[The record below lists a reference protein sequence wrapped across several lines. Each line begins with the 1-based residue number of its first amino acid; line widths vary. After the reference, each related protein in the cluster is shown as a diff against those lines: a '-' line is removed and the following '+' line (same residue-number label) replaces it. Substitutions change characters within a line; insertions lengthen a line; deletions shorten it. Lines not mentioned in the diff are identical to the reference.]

1 MLEALWEACGRR
13 DLQKSFG
20 VVSVDLHPVGF
31 SAVAVQMVREKVFR
45 QDRLAVD
52 IPDRIAEDM
61 VITFRKSFRI
71 SNDQDLVDAGG
82 KDEKIFPKRIR
93 EVF

>member
-1 MLEALWEACGRR
+1 MEALWEACGRR

-61 VITFRKSFRI
+61 IVMFRKIFLI
-71 SNDQDLVDAGG
+71 SEDQNLVDTGW
-82 KDEKIFPKRIR
+82 KDEKITSKLVR